1 MAVPNKKTATS
12 NQTPPN
18 VATMPPSSNTAPATG
33 TGDIPKS
40 ASLFW
45 GPLGPGV
52 ENISARN
59 RALIRLMK
67 TAGSLSALV
76 TALQSDP
83 AFSGASD
90 LVKAGNVS
98 NHIRRV
104 RKAMT
109 DAGLGSVVPT
119 FGKSKGAVD
128 TQALADLFA
137 AETA

>member
-1 MAVPNKKTATS
+1 MAVPNKKANTDKTS
-12 NQTPPN
+12 PN
-18 VATMPPSSNTAPATG
+18 VATMPPSSNTDPDKAPSKPA
-33 TGDIPKS
+33 
-40 ASLFW
+40 LFW

-67 TAGSLSALV
+67 SAGSLSALV

-83 AFSGASD
+83 AFSGASN

-104 RKAMT
+104 RKAMKG
-109 DAGLGSVVPT
+109 DSLGHLVPT
-119 FGKSKGAVD
+119 FGKSKGTVD
-128 TQALADLFA
+128 TKALADLFA